1 VLRRRGDGGAD
12 LEQVNRMKTSSR
24 MVGLLVSLLLFDGCA
39 PKPSGTW
46 QGYIEGEFVYVAA
59 PLSGTLTNLAVNRGL
74 EVKTGQ
80 LLFELDREP
89 EAAAARE
96 AEQRLAQA
104 KSRLEN
110 LMKGR
115 RPTEIAALEA
125 QLAKARASL
134 RLSDLELDRANRMIE
149 EKVIAP
155 AELDLAKAKRDAD
168 HAQVESL
175 VADLETA
182 RLGARPDEIQAA
194 EADVQAL
201 QSTFTK
207 AEWALAQKTQ
217 SAPTNAWVHDTLYR
231 SGEMVPAGNPIVS
244 LLPPANIKVRFF
256 VPQTDLASLSPGTAV
271 TVRYDGAP
279 APLRA
284 TVSYLS
290 TQAEFTPPVI
300 YSRENRAKL
309 VFMVE
314 AVFDPA
320 DARNLRPGQPVD
332 VKLTP

>member
-1 VLRRRGDGGAD
+1 
-12 LEQVNRMKTSSR
+12 
-24 MVGLLVSLLLFDGCA
+24 MVGLLGSLLLIGGCTSQ
-39 PKPSGTW
+39 PSGTW
-46 QGYIEGEFVYVAA
+46 QGYIEGEFVYIGA
-59 PLSGTLTNLAVNRGL
+59 PLSGTLTNLAVSRGL

-89 EAAAARE
+89 EAAALRE

-110 LMKGR
+110 LMKGL

-125 QLAKARASL
+125 QLVKARASL
-134 RLSDLELDRANRMIE
+134 RLSDLELDRAKRLFE
-149 EKVIAP
+149 DKVIAS

-175 VADLETA
+175 MADLETA

-201 QSTFTK
+201 EATLVK
-207 AEWALAQKTQ
+207 AQWALAQKSQ
-217 SAPTNAWVHDTLYR
+217 SAPTNARVHDTLYR
-231 SGEMVPAGNPIVS
+231 PGEMVPAGNPIVS
-244 LLPPANIKVRFF
+244 LLPPGNLKVRFF
-256 VPQTDLASLSPGTAV
+256 VPQAELASLPPGTGV
-271 TVRYDGAP
+271 TVLYDGAP

-284 TVSYLS
+284 TVNYLS

-314 AVFDPA
+314 AVFDPT

-332 VKLTP
+332 VNR

>member
-155 AELDLAKAKRDAD
+155 AELDLAKARRDAD
-168 HAQVESL
+168 QAQVESL
-175 VADLETA
+175 AAELETA
-182 RLGARPDEIQAA
+182 RLGARADEIQAA
-194 EADVQAL
+194 AADLQAGRVHAPGDLQPGEPRQARVHGGGCVRSRRRPDLAARPTGRCEADSMTLESEIRNPKSEVRARL
-201 QSTFTK
+201 QP
-207 AEWALAQKTQ
+207 AH
-217 SAPTNAWVHDTLYR
+217 WVGR
-231 SGEMVPAGNPIVS
+231 GVPAEPDS
-244 LLPPANIKVRFF
+244 
-256 VPQTDLASLSPGTAV
+256 ASDIRTGSPGT
-271 TVRYDGAP
+271 VRP
-279 APLRA
+279 
-284 TVSYLS
+284 
-290 TQAEFTPPVI
+290 
-300 YSRENRAKL
+300 
-309 VFMVE
+309 
-314 AVFDPA
+314 AVF
-320 DARNLRPGQPVD
+320 RQVLR
-332 VKLTP
+332 